1 MNDSDRTIVP
11 VVGERNSPT
20 GSQGGAQGTN
30 AVAGT
35 VNTSAAQG
43 IALRQVMPGIGQ
55 ITFGYSPT
63 MSCNSTDTAG
73 CGGADTTVVEGNE
86 GSGYSYAIELADF
99 GVKGLKAEYMYH
111 EQQKKVGSTM
121 SPTRDAEYL
130 TYGFAY
136 TTGPIT
142 IGANRTEYTEGKS
155 TLEKNKQDDFGI
167 AYTVGNLSYGALY
180 GKVDTNLSGQVDE
193 KMKSVAIGYNFGPVA
208 GKVNVAKHEN
218 LAGTAGADADII
230 TLKLSTA
237 F

>member
-20 GSQGGAQGTN
+20 GSQGGSQGTN
-30 AVAGT
+30 AVAGSI
-35 VNTSAAQG
+35 NTSAAQG
-43 IALRQVMPGIGQ
+43 IALRQVFPGMGQ
-55 ITFGYSPT
+55 ITLAYSPT
-63 MSCNSTDTAG
+63 MSCNSTDNAG

-86 GSGYSYAIELADF
+86 GSGYSYLLEATPIA
-99 GVKGLKAEYMYH
+99 GLKLEYMYN
-111 EQQKKVGSTM
+111 EQQKKVGSTT

-130 TYGFAY
+130 TYGAAY
-136 TTGPIT
+136 TTGPVT
-142 IGANRTEYTEGKS
+142 LGFNRTEFTEGKS
-155 TLEKNKQDDFGI
+155 TLEKIKQDDFGI

-180 GKVDTNLSGQVDE
+180 GKVDTNLAGQVNE